1 MTKTAAARGKGGRR
15 TALGGELDSSVLSTT
30 TTQRPTLAQRRE
42 ERSRIGGK
50 TQRKSKR
57 PPLSLDSALAHN
69 IMSLFSQRCF
79 LSAESPCTGAAA
91 LSLSLS
97 LFPPHTPHTRHHVTS
112 QHSYRCIASP
122 MASHR
127 PQVAHISRLT
137 PKTSAEASPP
147 VAACA
152 VWPCI
157 KSGRRRRHQSATI
170 IAPHTKED

>member
-1 MTKTAAARGKGGRR
+1 MLLGDRR
-15 TALGGELDSSVLSTT
+15 TASEQLRPWLRSINISVLN
-30 TTQRPTLAQRRE
+30 RFPGLAD